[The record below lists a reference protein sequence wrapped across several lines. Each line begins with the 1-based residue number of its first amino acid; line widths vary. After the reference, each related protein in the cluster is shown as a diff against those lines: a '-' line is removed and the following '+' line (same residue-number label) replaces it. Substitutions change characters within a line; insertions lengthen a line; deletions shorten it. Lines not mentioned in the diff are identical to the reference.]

1 MTTPSNE
8 RYNSKSD
15 GKGLVKN
22 KRLCIISTMII
33 TEMPLNS
40 ARNENGLNL
49 YNWDPKN

>member
-1 MTTPSNE
+1 M
-8 RYNSKSD
+8 
-15 GKGLVKN
+15 GKALLKTKDYV
-22 KRLCIISTMII
+22 LFQTMII